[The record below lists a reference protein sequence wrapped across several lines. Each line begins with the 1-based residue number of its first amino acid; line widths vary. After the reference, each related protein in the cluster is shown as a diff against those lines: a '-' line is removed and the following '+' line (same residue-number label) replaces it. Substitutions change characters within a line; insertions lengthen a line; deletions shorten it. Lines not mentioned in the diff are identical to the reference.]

1 MKIKTALISVSDKSN
16 LDLIADFCKRNDIQV
31 ISTGGSFAKLKELGL
46 EATPIEQITGNP
58 ESFDGRMKTISFQI
72 GSGILFDR
80 GLESHIQQAQDL
92 KITAI
97 DMVVCNLYPFE
108 EVAKSS
114 NDESKRIQNID
125 IGGPTMIRA
134 AAKNFE
140 HVAVLSNPLQYQS
153 FVENYENSKL
163 DREYRKDLA
172 ISAFK
177 MTATYDQFIV
187 ESFLEESSEH
197 LTKPVLGEEK
207 NLRYGENSHQKA
219 QFVQLKKHPENNLFN
234 IEQLHGKELSFNN
247 YLDMDAAW
255 KSSWEVK
262 LLNDLEHA
270 VSVVKHNNP
279 CGLSASGDQLE
290 ALKHAWLG
298 DPVSAF
304 GSIIGFTSEV
314 NKNSAEFLA
323 EKFVEVI
330 LAPSFS
336 KEAFEILSQ
345 KKNLR
350 LIKTSSRNL
359 NEKEAVYRSICGGLL
374 VTEEDQKYDT
384 EFVVKTKKSLPEEMK
399 SLRSF
404 ASTCGKY
411 LKSNGIC
418 LVQKTENNTL
428 WMVAAGMG
436 QPNRL
441 EALERLVVPRF
452 NDKENL
458 NMNDS
463 LLYSDAF
470 FPFKDSIEIA
480 NSVGVKYIIQPGGS
494 IRDEEVIE
502 ACDQFGIAMEF
513 TGTRH
518 FRH

>member
-1 MKIKTALISVSDKSN
+1 MKIQTALISVSDKTDLN
-16 LDLIADFCKRNDIQV
+16 LIADFCKRNEIQV
-31 ISTGGSFAKLKELGL
+31 ISTGGSFAKLQELGL
-46 EATPIEQITGNP
+46 VATPIEKITGNP

-80 GLESHIQQAQDL
+80 NLESHIQQAKDL
-92 KITAI
+92 NITAI

-108 EVAKSS
+108 KVAKSTQ
-114 NDESKRIQNID
+114 DETKRIENID

-134 AAKNFE
+134 AAKNFD
-140 HVAVLSNPLQYQS
+140 HVAVLSSPNQYQD
-153 FVENYENSKL
+153 FIANYENGSL
-163 DREYRKDLA
+163 DREYRKKLSL
-172 ISAFK
+172 SAFK

-187 ESFLEESSEH
+187 ESFLEEDTEH
-197 LTKPVLGEEK
+197 LSKPVLGEEK
-207 NLRYGENSHQKA
+207 KLRYGENSHQRA
-219 QFVQLKKHPENNLFN
+219 QFVELKKHPQNNLFN

-262 LLNDLEHA
+262 LLNNLDHS

-279 CGLSASGDQLE
+279 CGLAASNDQLE
-290 ALKHAWLG
+290 ALNYAWIG

-304 GSIIGFTSEV
+304 GSILGFTSEV
-314 NKNSAEFLA
+314 NKSSAEFLSD
-323 EKFVEVI
+323 KFVEVI

-336 KEAFEILSQ
+336 TEAFEILSK

-350 LIKTSSRNL
+350 LIKATARDL
-359 NEKEAVYRSICGGLL
+359 NAKESVFRSICGGLL

-384 EFVVKTKKSLPEEMK
+384 EFIAKTKQSLPEEMK

-418 LVQKTENNTL
+418 LVQKTSSNTL

-452 NDKENL
+452 KDKQEL
-458 NMNDS
+458 DMNHS

-480 NSVGVKYIIQPGGS
+480 NSVGVKYILQPGGS
-494 IRDEEVIE
+494 IRDEEVIQ
-502 ACDQFGIAMEF
+502 ACDEFGIAMEF